1 MQHDSDENNAVN
13 RVRFWYALLLVVFG
27 VFAIRLFYLQIVRF
41 GHYTE
46 LARNDQVHEYEVVPE
61 RGAIY
66 AQSSDGGVVPLVV
79 NQRLYTLYADPTVV
93 KDASVAATKLTPIVG
108 SDVSA
113 TRELLSNKKR
123 RYVVIA
129 KRLTKQQNAA
139 VLALKLPG
147 IGTQERN
154 YRTYP
159 QGSMAAQL
167 LGFVD
172 EAGKGKYGLEQ
183 AMNQTLAGTNGWLKA
198 VTDINGVPLAA
209 NDSNLS
215 KKPIPG
221 SDITLTIDIGMQ
233 SQLEAIMK
241 RTQEKF
247 RSKSVSA
254 VVLESHTGAVKAM
267 ANYPTYDPAKFQ
279 EVQDGTLF
287 QNSAVTNAIE
297 PGSITKIFTTAAA
310 LDKGVITPNSTY
322 NDPGKWVIDGAKVLN
337 VAEGKG
343 SGPQNVRNILD
354 LSLNTGATW
363 ELMQLGGGSINQ
375 TARSTLYEYFVN
387 HYQLSK
393 LTDIE
398 QGYESTGYV
407 PEADDNG
414 AGINLTFANMSFG
427 QAYNATAIQMAGALN
442 AIING
447 GTYYR
452 PTLIASTKD
461 TVGNTKL
468 QKPDVVKANVIS
480 QRASKDMVELLDYV
494 TASHVKAGFRYMDFG
509 SQYSVGGKTGTA
521 EISKSD
527 GGYRTDVYN
536 GTFMGYVGGDTPQYT
551 IVVYNIE
558 PRNYSGYAGAQTG
571 QPVFAEIAHMLIDNY
586 NVSPKSQ

>member
-461 TVGNTKL
+461 TVGNTKQ

-586 NVSPKSQ
+586 NVTPKSQ

>member
-586 NVSPKSQ
+586 NVTPKSQ